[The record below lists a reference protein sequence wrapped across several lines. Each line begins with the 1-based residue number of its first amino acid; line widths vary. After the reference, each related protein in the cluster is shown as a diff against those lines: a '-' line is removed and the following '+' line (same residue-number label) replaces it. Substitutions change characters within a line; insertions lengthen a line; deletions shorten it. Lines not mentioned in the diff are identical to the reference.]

1 MKKLSHKL
9 FVAIFLSSLVILV
22 SMIFLSKWAL
32 ERGFINYLN
41 DTENQVLAGLKID
54 LEELYRVEK
63 SWDSISNNPDAW
75 RELVRKHKRRDS
87 ESEPSSQVTHVVSSK
102 KSKAAAYAG
111 GIGRRI
117 RLLDADRVML
127 IGRKEANENALELVL
142 KFDSNTIGYLS
153 LNPTTEIRDE
163 LDLSF
168 TKQLIRT
175 IQFSALGMF
184 VISLLLAIWLAKG
197 FVNPINALVSGTRS
211 LTAGDFSKR
220 IAVNSKDELGLLA
233 QDFNNLAATLESS
246 ENSRK
251 QWIADISHELRT
263 PLTILRG
270 EIEAIKDGVHEMSP
284 KMLDSLHTEILQLQ
298 NIVKDLYELSL
309 SDVGALSYKKVETD
323 ICNVLSEA
331 IEIYQDEIDK
341 NDLTL
346 NFNTNSNVGLKI
358 FADPRRLHQLFSN
371 LISNTLRYTDS
382 GGKLNIDVINLD
394 ENVCIDFQDSSPS
407 VSKEDLS
414 KLFERL
420 YRVENSRNRKLGGVG
435 LGLSIC
441 KNIVEAHQGQIEA
454 TQSSFGGL
462 RIKIILPKISK
473 V

>member
-1 MKKLSHKL
+1 
-9 FVAIFLSSLVILV
+9 
-22 SMIFLSKWAL
+22 MIFLSKWAL
-32 ERGFINYLN
+32 ERGFVDYLN
-41 DTENQVLAGLKID
+41 DTENLVLASLKID

-63 SWDSISNNPDAW
+63 SWDSIANNRDAW
-75 RELVRKHKRRDS
+75 RELLRKHKRRDS
-87 ESEPSSQVTHVVSSK
+87 EPETSSQVTHVVSSK
-102 KSKAAAYAG
+102 KSKASAYAG
-111 GIGRRI
+111 GIWRRI
-117 RLLDADRVML
+117 RLLNADRVTL
-127 IGRKEANENALELVL
+127 IGRDEANANALELAL
-142 KFDSNTIGYLS
+142 KFENTTIGYLS

-168 TKQLIRT
+168 TKQLVRT
-175 IQFSALGMF
+175 IQYSALGMF

-233 QDFNNLAATLESS
+233 KDFNNLAATLESN

-298 NIVKDLYELSL
+298 TIVKDLYELSL

-323 ICNVLSEA
+323 ICKVISEA

-341 NDLTL
+341 NNLIL
-346 NFNTNSNVGLKI
+346 NFNTNSNVGLQI

-371 LISNTLRYTDS
+371 VISNALRYTDS
-382 GGKLNIDVINLD
+382 GGKLNIEVINRD
-394 ENVCIDFQDSSPS
+394 DNVCIDFQDSSPG
-407 VSKEDLS
+407 VAEEDLP

-420 YRVENSRNRKLGGVG
+420 YRVENSRNRKSGGVG

-454 TQSSFGGL
+454 TQSRFGGL
-462 RIKIILPKISK
+462 RIQIVLPKNSK
-473 V
+473 A